1 MLEPMLEPM
10 KPLIN
15 KPLSYAIITPSYEP
29 DFQRCRLLSGS
40 IQQQVQ
46 SDFTHYI
53 VVERRDYSLFKTLAN
68 DRTEILLVESLLPWW
83 IQREPLKRK
92 MWLSL
97 KTLPVRNWVM
107 QQLMKIT
114 VAQQIDQDIA
124 VFIDSDVAFVR
135 PFDLAQLSQGVR
147 VRLYR
152 DDVGNDV
159 QRQMHRKWHETGAK
173 LLGLPGINPQIPDY
187 IGNLITWRKENV
199 QQMCQHIE
207 AVSGRS
213 WLSAIAH
220 SWHLSEYILY
230 GMFIDQVLGD
240 RAGQYAN
247 AHNYCSDY
255 WFPRDLSEAELA
267 DWIKNIDES
276 KVAVMIS
283 AKAGIAVDR
292 YAPLIQQVA

>member
-1 MLEPMLEPM
+1 MNHPPQ
-10 KPLIN
+10 PLI

-29 DFQRCRLLSGS
+29 DFQRCRLLSWS
-40 IQQQVQ
+40 IQQQVR
-46 SDFTHYI
+46 SDFIHYI
-53 VVERRDYSLFKTLAN
+53 VVERRDYPLFKTLAN

-135 PFDLAQLSQGVR
+135 PFDLAQLSQGGQ

-159 QRQMHRKWHETGAK
+159 QRQMHRKWHQAGAK
-173 LLGLPGINPQIPDY
+173 LLGLSAINPQIPDY
-187 IGNLITWRKENV
+187 IGNLITWRKTNV
-199 QQMCQHIE
+199 QQMCRQIE

-213 WLSAIAH
+213 WLSAIAN

-230 GMFIDQVLGD
+230 GMFIDQVVGD
-240 RAGQYAN
+240 AAGHYAD
-247 AHNYCSDY
+247 AHNFCSDY
-255 WFPRDLSEAELA
+255 WFPHDLSEAELT
-267 DWIKNIDES
+267 DWINNIGES
-276 KVAVMIS
+276 QVAVMIS

-292 YAPLIQQVA
+292 YAPLIQRAA